1 MTDIIK
7 NLMELNI
14 VLPEPSKPVANY
26 SPFVIENKRIYVS
39 GQIPIKK
46 GVLLYKGKAGK
57 DIISSSDLV
66 LGLFDQQ
73 DIPTFRHTNQM
84 TTNQNDKSIDK
95 TR

>member
-46 GVLLYKGKAGK
+46 VFCCIKEKLEK
-57 DIISSSDLV
+57 ILV
-66 LGLFDQQ
+66 
-73 DIPTFRHTNQM
+73 
-84 TTNQNDKSIDK
+84 
-95 TR
+95 